1 MELVMQRSSY
11 MGLLVFGVV
20 LAVVG
25 AIMKFA
31 VTVTTEGFNINTAGT
46 IMLVVGILAALVG
59 LGLALMG
66 RTTRSTTTERVLDT
80 PTGQVRTQETRANL
94 EG

>member
-1 MELVMQRSSY
+1 MRSTSD

-46 IMLVVGILAALVG
+46 IMLVVGVLAGVVG
-59 LGLALMG
+59 LGLVLVG
-66 RTTRSTTTERVLDT
+66 RTSRSTTTERVLDT